1 MLNFKYDYIDWA
13 AATSLHLHIW
23 QFSKSRLATLMLKK
37 KCACKYICECLH
49 ICYIFIDLIL
59 FAAKLVKIEK
69 QVKKT
74 TTNIYIR
81 FLLGFLVWIS
91 FSWLCLCDNF
101 LAPRDYACAKG
112 FLVPILLW
120 NCARVFIH
128 QDDLLL
134 QSQALSAIFMA
145 LVNRGTHTVLF
156 KITSN
161 AYLCID
167 LHFPLN
173 PSSNIAFKLH

>member
-74 TTNIYIR
+74 TTNIY
-81 FLLGFLVWIS
+81 LGFLVWIS

>member
-13 AATSLHLHIW
+13 AAASLHLHIW

-37 KCACKYICECLH
+37 VCM
-49 ICYIFIDLIL
+49 
-59 FAAKLVKIEK
+59 
-69 QVKKT
+69 QVHMWMLAHLLYSNWLNFVCRKAGEDRKTGKKT
-74 TTNIYIR
+74 KQIYLFSFGFSCLNFVS
-81 FLLGFLVWIS
+81 FL
-91 FSWLCLCDNF
+91 WLCLCDNF

-161 AYLCID
+161 PYLCID